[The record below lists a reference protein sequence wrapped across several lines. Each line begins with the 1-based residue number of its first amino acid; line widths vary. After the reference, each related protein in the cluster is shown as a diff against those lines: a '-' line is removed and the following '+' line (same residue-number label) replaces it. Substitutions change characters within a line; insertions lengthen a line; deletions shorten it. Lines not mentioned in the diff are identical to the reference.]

1 MGKSKSNTLGIIDGW
16 SIGTGAMMGC
26 SIFVVSGTASGIAG
40 PSAAL
45 GFFLASLIAMVVAVC
60 YSEIATAFP
69 ETGGAYV
76 YPRKVIKGSLGECM
90 SFCSGWA
97 LFGGQGLGS
106 AIVAVYTAEYLNW
119 TLECFGI
126 TNPVP
131 VKIIA
136 FVLIVFYAPLNMR
149 NMSGGKIFQL
159 VTTLV
164 IAGIMVLYCVWGAVY
179 VDTSY
184 FVDFVPNGWG
194 AMFTATAM
202 ALMSY
207 GAWSVIP
214 SMGTAFRN
222 PSRDIPLSMLL
233 SLISCGVIFG
243 LFVLVM
249 NGMAT
254 PEMLGSSATPSADAF
269 LLHSRYGA
277 LIIAVGGI
285 FACVSSSNSH
295 VMTSSR
301 IPYKM
306 SRDGFLPKGL
316 SHVNKNGIPT
326 YAILFMMVCQIVVAA
341 TGTINLLVQMIVFV
355 TSVSWLITLICSVIL
370 RRKFPD
376 IHPPFRM
383 PGYPVIL
390 ILAFAILVFMMT
402 RFTAQ
407 AMIIGSIWIVLGIGI
422 YLAFTKTGLRK
433 FCEKSSDE
441 QEE

>member
-1 MGKSKSNTLGIIDGW
+1 
-16 SIGTGAMMGC
+16 
-26 SIFVVSGTASGIAG
+26 
-40 PSAAL
+40 
-45 GFFLASLIAMVVAVC
+45 
-60 YSEIATAFP
+60 
-69 ETGGAYV
+69 
-76 YPRKVIKGSLGECM
+76 
-90 SFCSGWA
+90 
-97 LFGGQGLGS
+97 
-106 AIVAVYTAEYLNW
+106 
-119 TLECFGI
+119 
-126 TNPVP
+126 
-131 VKIIA
+131 
-136 FVLIVFYAPLNMR
+136 
-149 NMSGGKIFQL
+149 
-159 VTTLV
+159 
-164 IAGIMVLYCVWGAVY
+164 
-179 VDTSY
+179 
-184 FVDFVPNGWG
+184 
-194 AMFTATAM
+194 MFTATAM

-370 RRKFPD
+370 RRK
-376 IHPPFRM
+376 IS
-383 PGYPVIL
+383 GYPSAVSYAGVSRDPDTGICSSCFYDDAL
-390 ILAFAILVFMMT
+390 YRAGNDNRKYMDRSGGRHLSGVYEN
-402 RFTAQ
+402 RPEK
-407 AMIIGSIWIVLGIGI
+407 VL
-422 YLAFTKTGLRK
+422 
-433 FCEKSSDE
+433 
-441 QEE
+441 